1 MNGERGTVQTS
12 KLAVGSGNTV
22 AEAIVGLGAL
32 ALAIIGLAN
41 IYPWLLASI
50 ATIALG
56 AAFVFEAGDV
66 GRRFSSLVTE
76 EQTVRSGSWSAWGGM
91 TVGFL
96 GGCAG
101 IALGVLSILG
111 IVPHTLVPAAVIV
124 YGAALVMD
132 SGTKSSLSEM
142 ENEHFGV
149 RGVPQEIA
157 RESASTL
164 SGIQMLAGLGAITLG
179 ILAIIK
185 IVPETLTLV
194 GLLAVGAAVLMAGS
208 LVSRYVSFRR
218 SY

>member
-1 MNGERGTVQTS
+1 M
-12 KLAVGSGNTV
+12 
-22 AEAIVGLGAL
+22 
-32 ALAIIGLAN
+32 
-41 IYPWLLASI
+41 ASI